1 MLSWWGVALLWWRN
15 AAVIGRSAGGA
26 WWWRDLEA
34 RSSGLLWDVLL
45 HEHLGV
51 LINGLTVVLLLLL
64 SVLVRHAL
72 VDVVGLLASERVVD
86 RVKPSLGAWNSSN
99 NWLHL
104 LLKVLNLLLILLVL
118 LPIHGITRSNW
129 WSSKVLLLLL
139 LLLLHA
145 VHSVQVHALELLSC
159 GLNIDEL
166 LLKTLLLLGQIH
178 VCSDQLS
185 VQVWIHLLLAMLVNV
200 DLWWSKNLLRK
211 RVHLA
216 VAIVAVA
223 LLMLLLP
230 LLLAESRTDRGL
242 WSTVAHALV
251 LLVVIVDAGL
261 ESAVLRLSCWSGRW
275 WEVAGGGRLWSG
287 SQTRKQ
293 VRTAGAW
300 SWSAIVLDGRLSGRE
315 GETLEVGTFSARSE
329 AGAWD
334 TNGVKVVVVVLIRHL
349 RKSASVHTQN
359 LIMLSDTV
367 QLI

>member
-1 MLSWWGVALLWWRN
+1 MLV
-15 AAVIGRSAGGA
+15 
-26 WWWRDLEA
+26 D
-34 RSSGLLWDVLL
+34 GLA
-45 HEHLGV
+45 
-51 LINGLTVVLLLLL
+51 VVLLLLL
-64 SVLVRHAL
+64 LLLGVLTRHVL

-86 RVKPSLGAWNSSN
+86 RVKTSLSSWNSGD

-118 LPIHGITRSNW
+118 LSIHGISWSNG
-129 WSSKVLLLLL
+129 WSSKVLL

-145 VHSVQVHALELLSC
+145 VHSVQVHALELLSR

-185 VQVWIHLLLAMLVNV
+185 VQVWIHLLLAMLVDV

-211 RVHLA
+211 RIHLA
-216 VAIVAVA
+216 VAVVAIA
-223 LLMLLLP
+223 LLVLLLT
-230 LLLAESRTDRGL
+230 LLLAEGRTDRGL

-261 ESAVLRLSCWSGRW
+261 EPTVLGLGWRSRWW
-275 WEVAGGGRLWSG
+275 WEVSGGGGLWSG

-300 SWSAIVLDGRLSGRE
+300 SRGTIVLDGGLGGRE
-315 GETLEVGTFSARSE
+315 GETLEVGTFSAGGE

-334 TNGVKVVVVVLIRHL
+334 TNGVEVVVVLIRHL
-349 RKSASVHTQN
+349 RKTASVHPQN
-359 LIMLSDTV
+359 LIMVSDTV
-367 QLI
+367 QLILVMDQR

>member
-1 MLSWWGVALLWWRN
+1 MLSWWGVAPLWWRN
-15 AAVIGRSAGGA
+15 AAVDGRSAGGA
-26 WWWRDLEA
+26 WWRRNLEA
-34 RSSGLLWDVLL
+34 RSAGLLWDVLL

-51 LINGLTVVLLLLL
+51 LINGLTLVLLLLL
-64 SVLVRHAL
+64 RVLDRHAL
-72 VDVVGLLASERVVD
+72 VDVVGLLASERVID

-104 LLKVLNLLLILLVL
+104 LLKVLNLLLVLLVL

-129 WSSKVLLLLL
+129 WSSKVLR

-178 VCSDQLS
+178 VCSDQLG
-185 VQVWIHLLLAMLVNV
+185 VQVWVHLLLAVLVDVN
-200 DLWWSKNLLRK
+200 LWWSKNLLRK

-216 VAIVAVA
+216 VAVIIAIA
-223 LLMLLLP
+223 LLVLSLP

-251 LLVVIVDAGL
+251 LLVVIVNAGL
-261 ESAVLRLSCWSGRW
+261 KSAVLRLSWWSGRW
-275 WEVAGGGRLWSG
+275 REVAGSGRLWSG
-287 SQTRKQ
+287 PQTRKQ
-293 VRTAGAW
+293 VRTASAW
-300 SWSAIVLDGRLSGRE
+300 SWSTIVLDGRLGGRE
-315 GETLEVGTFSARSE
+315 GETLEVGTFSASSE

-334 TNGVKVVVVVLIRHL
+334 TDGVKVVVVLIRHL
-349 RKSASVHTQN
+349 RKTASVHAQN